1 MLVTGTNDS
10 VSEVVDMIATRLIY
24 EQSMHTLKLAIT
36 NSSTLTMVA
45 PSAFE

>member
-1 MLVTGTNDS
+1 MRVTGTNDS

-24 EQSMHTLKLAIT
+24 EQSMHTLTLHIAP
-36 NSSTLTMVA
+36 SSTLTMVA